1 MKKKSLISIIIPV
14 TRANLLDICIQS
26 LTNNDLSNCEII
38 FHFNGISKSKRLIK
52 KIKLKL
58 EKKCNN
64 LIIKFAPVY
73 LRIYKNWERAI
84 SYHQGD
90 WVMFLCEDDLIY
102 FGAIQNL
109 ENMIKKYKNFNCFF
123 WNTSLYTYNHDNGI
137 LKVAKETYATKAKLK
152 IFKSKDVLR
161 KIFKDSSV
169 HKVKKDL
176 PYIPASLIKSKII
189 KKTNNNFFFNEEPMW
204 ASAFQVL
211 NSEKNYMR
219 VPFVVTVIGELKNS
233 NSIRQTQLSKGNKN
247 KLEVNKFDKSF
258 SVKFKCSSKIFTDID
273 YGMFIKFNRFIG
285 FEIIMQSH
293 EKFKN
298 FKQYKCI
305 VDKKKILED
314 VYFEALE
321 RNSESTIFS
330 YFSELKILRKK
341 IDTDLRLMYQEFK
354 ILIINRV
361 YKFFFRKDLSLRYF
375 RTFKNLDKLNIK
387 TVLKNIEK

>member
-64 LIIKFAPVY
+64 LIIEFAPRY
-73 LRIYKNWERAI
+73 LRIYENWERAI

-123 WNTSLYTYNHDNGI
+123 WNTSSYVYNHDDRI
-137 LKVAKETYATKAKLK
+137 LKVAKETYATKPKLK

-161 KIFKDSSV
+161 RIFKDSGV
-169 HKVKKDL
+169 HKVKRDL
-176 PYIPASLIKSKII
+176 PHIPGSLIKSKII

-204 ASAFQVL
+204 ASVFQIL

-219 VPFVVTVIGELKNS
+219 VPFVVTIIGELKNS
-233 NSIRQTQLSKGNKN
+233 NSIRQTHSQKKFIKN
-247 KLEVNKFDKSF
+247 F
-258 SVKFKCSSKIFTDID
+258 SNMKFKCISKILPDIN
-273 YGMFIKFNRFIG
+273 YGMFIKFNRFFG
-285 FEIIMQSH
+285 FEITMQSY

-298 FKQYKCI
+298 FKQYKFI
-305 VDKKKILED
+305 VDKKKILKD

-341 IDTDLRLMYQEFK
+341 IDIDLSLIYQELR
-354 ILIINRV
+354 ILILNRV
-361 YKFFFRKDLSLRYF
+361 YKFFFRKDISLRYY
-375 RTFKNLDKLNIK
+375 RIFKNSDKLNIK